1 MEVGV
6 QRTPAGGGDW
16 EMIAAAALIVHVSKL
31 YSNNIQLLAISCKCR
46 TMDLVFLLLVV
57 ILFTFFLIKLIS
69 EGISNKTMSSQCGL
83 AKPSLQSC
91 VSVH

>member
-31 YSNNIQLLAISCKCR
+31 
-46 TMDLVFLLLVV
+46 
-57 ILFTFFLIKLIS
+57 
-69 EGISNKTMSSQCGL
+69 
-83 AKPSLQSC
+83 
-91 VSVH
+91 